1 MHPIARRSCAQ
12 ILRRDPNWNVGDGAI
27 RCAVVAVVYEPPI
40 ERMEPL
46 ILLAPGAGAPS
57 SHPGMQNWKRR
68 LSEIGDVETLDYA
81 YMREGRKRPDP
92 LPKLVALHREA
103 LSDARKQNPTEST
116 ILIGKSMGGRV
127 GCYLSLEEKVDGLIC
142 LGYPLCAMG
151 DRTKLRDEVLRA
163 LNTPILFVQGTRDPL
178 CPLELLDRV
187 RTEMKTHNVLHVVEG
202 GDHSLRVPKR
212 QLQST
217 SRTQEDIDRQI
228 LKAIGGF
235 VDQL

>member
-1 MHPIARRSCAQ
+1 
-12 ILRRDPNWNVGDGAI
+12 
-27 RCAVVAVVYEPPI
+27 
-40 ERMEPL
+40 MEPL

-57 SHPGMQNWKRR
+57 SHPWMQNWKRR

-92 LPKLVALHREA
+92 LPMLVASHREA
-103 LSDARKQNPTEST
+103 LSDARKQNPAEST

-127 GCYLSLEEKVDGLIC
+127 GCHLSLEEKVDGLIC

-178 CPLELLDRV
+178 CPLELLERV
-187 RTEMKTHNVLHVVEG
+187 RAEMKTQNVLHIVEG
-202 GDHSLRVPKR
+202 GDHSLRVAKR
-212 QLQST
+212 QLQT
-217 SRTQEDIDRQI
+217 SGETQ
-228 LKAIGGF
+228 AG
-235 VDQL
+235 VDQRIFQTIAEFVSGLIGKHHR